1 MKQICPIRRTWLRRS
16 AQYPQSSS
24 GDRSSPGASS
34 SFMNAEAFDIHR
46 ADNVTPGTNPQ
57 SENSPE
63 KIRIVRETVQDTTIM
78 LQENRHVS
86 EEDYDELVDK

>member
-1 MKQICPIRRTWLRRS
+1 
-16 AQYPQSSS
+16 
-24 GDRSSPGASS
+24 
-34 SFMNAEAFDIHR
+34 MNAEAFDIHR